1 MHSKESLCLHLNISL
16 FSYHYEELHA
26 FLSSINVKPKILATS
41 DSRVRKD
48 RQPISNIS
56 LLNYTYEHTTTE
68 VSTRSACIYKNYL
81 TYKTCKNLLIHKSKQ
96 LESIFNEIANKNGKK
111 TIVCCIYKNPTLS
124 NQEFLENHMFPLLEK
139 FHFNGNR

>member
-1 MHSKESLCLHLNISL
+1 MHSKEPLCLHLNISL

-26 FLSSINVKPKILATS
+26 FLSSINIKSKILATS

-68 VSTRSACIYKNYL
+68 VSIRSACIYTKIISPI
-81 TYKTCKNLLIHKSKQ
+81 KHVK
-96 LESIFNEIANKNGKK
+96 
-111 TIVCCIYKNPTLS
+111 IY
-124 NQEFLENHMFPLLEK
+124 
-139 FHFNGNR
+139 